1 MKLLR
6 SSFCNPINQFVTLSF
21 TVIFFHFDYRD
32 ISENFLLDFFMMSI
46 VFHKASFIA
55 PIALFHSFSYLLSVT
70 VLINVWQDFFLEA
83 MNAYKGTD
91 YYTMEEKMCKLKT
104 RLQLSV
110 FADFLQC
117 LFTCCY
123 RKFGILVLKRRILN
137 KLERASWVISGGLLS
152 RSIAWC
158 FHLGFL

>member
-55 PIALFHSFSYLLSVT
+55 IIISLEKWILYLDLCAQYHCVDQYM
-70 VLINVWQDFFLEA
+70 V
-83 MNAYKGTD
+83 
-91 YYTMEEKMCKLKT
+91 
-104 RLQLSV
+104 
-110 FADFLQC
+110 
-117 LFTCCY
+117 
-123 RKFGILVLKRRILN
+123 
-137 KLERASWVISGGLLS
+137 
-152 RSIAWC
+152 
-158 FHLGFL
+158 GFVRNYA

>member
-70 VLINVWQDFFLEA
+70 VLINVW
-83 MNAYKGTD
+83 
-91 YYTMEEKMCKLKT
+91 
-104 RLQLSV
+104 
-110 FADFLQC
+110 
-117 LFTCCY
+117 
-123 RKFGILVLKRRILN
+123 
-137 KLERASWVISGGLLS
+137 
-152 RSIAWC
+152 
-158 FHLGFL
+158 